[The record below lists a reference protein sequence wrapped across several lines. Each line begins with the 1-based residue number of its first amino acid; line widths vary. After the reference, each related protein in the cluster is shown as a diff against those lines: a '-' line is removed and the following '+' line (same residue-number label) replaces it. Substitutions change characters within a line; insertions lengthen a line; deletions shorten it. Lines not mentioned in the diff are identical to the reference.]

1 MTAADEEQLLLTQYV
16 KEIHKALL
24 FEMIAGINRKYDIAD
39 LTMVGHMES
48 VLFFDGEVDPSLQTL
63 HDDIDW
69 RLFISERD
77 ILRARLMSLGKD
89 FKMEPILNIM
99 RSEIGEVLVQYRAL
113 LIIVLT
119 LPTTV
124 CSAERSLSGLAGIN
138 SKLRTTLSQISMNS
152 YAVCHLNKTF
162 TEQLDLDAVAD
173 EFIRSRST
181 RSNLCASSAQ
191 ANEDK

>member
-1 MTAADEEQLLLTQYV
+1 M
-16 KEIHKALL
+16 
-24 FEMIAGINRKYDIAD
+24 
-39 LTMVGHMES
+39 
-48 VLFFDGEVDPSLQTL
+48 FFDSEVDPSLQTL
-63 HDDIDW
+63 HDYIEW

-89 FKMEPILNIM
+89 FKMEPILDVM
-99 RSEIGEVLVQYRAL
+99 RSEIGELLVQSRAL
-113 LIIVLT
+113 LVIVLT

-124 CSAERSLSGLAGIN
+124 CSAERFFSGLARIK

-162 TEQLDLDAVAD
+162 TDQLDLDAVAD

-181 RSNLCASSAQ
+181 HSNLCASSAQ
-191 ANEDK
+191 ANGDK